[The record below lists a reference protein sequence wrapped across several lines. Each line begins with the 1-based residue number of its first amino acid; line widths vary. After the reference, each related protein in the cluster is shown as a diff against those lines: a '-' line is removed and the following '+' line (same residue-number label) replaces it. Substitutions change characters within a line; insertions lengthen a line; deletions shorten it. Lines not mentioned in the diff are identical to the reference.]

1 MVSVSDRLPE
11 VLLAGSPEIAPAAAV
26 ARPSARCWPS
36 PPHHRSTLLR
46 HAGRRCS
53 RHDGSAKH
61 AAEELYC
68 HRNTV
73 IYRTK
78 QIEQLTGRTLTDP
91 RDKLMLE
98 LALMTV
104 EPESREHPG

>member
-1 MVSVSDRLPE
+1 MRTLAA
-11 VLLAGSPEIAPAAAV
+11 LL
-26 ARPSARCWPS
+26 
-36 PPHHRSTLLR
+36 
-46 HAGRRCS
+46 

-61 AAEELYC
+61 AAEELFC

-73 IYRTK
+73 IYRAK

-104 EPESREHPG
+104 EPDAGGPE